1 MRIEDLAKK
10 FGVSTATISRALN
23 AATANLVSEP
33 LRSQIQSYARK
44 KSFTPNPIARHLAHG
59 RSHTIGAIVYTGFG
73 SLFFTQYL
81 ADIQWGITTALED
94 HPGYGC
100 KIVLLPRGK
109 LLSEVDHHILGS
121 GVDGLLISTLTDFNL
136 KNFQEPVRAIERRW
150 EHPIVAI
157 NTQAMKN
164 NRISTVSF
172 SNFEGAYQAVKHLI
186 RKGHHK
192 IGLIYTDDGAPDVAE
207 RVAAFK
213 TALADHRIPF
223 DAGLTSEGAYLMDS
237 GYDATIQ
244 LFKRPR
250 AEKLTAVFCTN
261 DEMAFGVLRALRV
274 LRKRCPENVA
284 VMGFDGLMAGEQ
296 VEPSLSTVKQP
307 FFQTAKEGTRLLIN
321 LIEGRQKQSVQLT
334 LPSQLIVRNSA

>member
-1 MRIEDLAKK
+1 
-10 FGVSTATISRALN
+10 
-23 AATANLVSEP
+23 
-33 LRSQIQSYARK
+33 
-44 KSFTPNPIARHLAHG
+44 
-59 RSHTIGAIVYTGFG
+59 
-73 SLFFTQYL
+73 
-81 ADIQWGITTALED
+81 
-94 HPGYGC
+94 
-100 KIVLLPRGK
+100 
-109 LLSEVDHHILGS
+109 
-121 GVDGLLISTLTDFNL
+121 
-136 KNFQEPVRAIERRW
+136 
-150 EHPIVAI
+150 
-157 NTQAMKN
+157 
-164 NRISTVSF
+164 
-172 SNFEGAYQAVKHLI
+172 
-186 RKGHHK
+186 
-192 IGLIYTDDGAPDVAE
+192 
-207 RVAAFK
+207 
-213 TALADHRIPF
+213 
-223 DAGLTSEGAYLMDS
+223 MDS